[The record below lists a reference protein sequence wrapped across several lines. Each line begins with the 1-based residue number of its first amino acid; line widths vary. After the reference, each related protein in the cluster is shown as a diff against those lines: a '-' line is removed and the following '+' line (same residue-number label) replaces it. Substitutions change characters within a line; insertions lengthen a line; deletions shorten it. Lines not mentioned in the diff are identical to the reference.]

1 MTTFSTASRRR
12 LRRRWPGVSAGLCR
26 ERPARRTPGHTART
40 THRSP
45 RLIATV
51 LDPRLAARFS
61 GCPDTTVYLLSVGV
75 APPQV
80 AEWAGHS
87 VDVLLRVYT
96 KCISGKQDEAK
107 RRILEATRPD
117 DSTAENGPDES
128 ND

>member
-1 MTTFSTASRRR
+1 
-12 LRRRWPGVSAGLCR
+12 
-26 ERPARRTPGHTART
+26 
-40 THRSP
+40 
-45 RLIATV
+45 
-51 LDPRLAARFS
+51 
-61 GCPDTTVYLLSVGV
+61 
-75 APPQV
+75 
-80 AEWAGHS
+80 